1 MPLSSKGTCLLIDE
15 KRGQLLPL
23 LFERAEIHKKT
34 EYLQLKELLPNLIR
48 KENAYL
54 CNSALPVEVLLKSF
68 HNKGRRILCSWAVD
82 QKNVLNPRST

>member
-1 MPLSSKGTCLLIDE
+1 MRKEANYHPC
-15 KRGQLLPL
+15 
-23 LFERAEIHKKT
+23 FERAEIRKKT
-34 EYLQLKELLPNLIR
+34 EDLQLKELLPNLIS

-54 CNSALPVEVLLKSF
+54 CNSALPVDVLLKSF

>member
-1 MPLSSKGTCLLIDE
+1 MRKEANYHPC
-15 KRGQLLPL
+15 
-23 LFERAEIHKKT
+23 FERAEIHKKT
-34 EYLQLKELLPNLIR
+34 EDLQLKELLPNLIS

-54 CNSALPVEVLLKSF
+54 CNSALPVDVLLKSF